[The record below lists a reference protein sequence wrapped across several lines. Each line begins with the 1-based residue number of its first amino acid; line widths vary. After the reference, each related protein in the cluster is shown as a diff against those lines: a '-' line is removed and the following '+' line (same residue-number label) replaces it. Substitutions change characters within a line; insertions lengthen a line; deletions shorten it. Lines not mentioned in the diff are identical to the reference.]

1 MLKKIIDNYRLKKA
15 MLKEAHLNSS
25 HFDNALIEWETPL
38 RHKPQKGPVWVL
50 MAATAIGLILY
61 YAITTENWF
70 FGVAIIIAA
79 VAYAVDH
86 FEETPMI
93 TVKISNMGIKV
104 GKKLIPYAN
113 IKGFWM
119 YYHPPFVSR
128 LYVRTGQKTMPD
140 MVIEL
145 NGTDPA
151 LVRKYLT
158 RYVDEWEEK
167 RESFMDIFVRLFKL

>member
-15 MLKEAHLNSS
+15 MIKEAHLNRS
-25 HFDNALIEWETPL
+25 HFDNAFVEWSAPL
-38 RHKPQKGPVWVL
+38 RYKPEKGPVWLFIV
-50 MAATAIGLILY
+50 ATLLGLILY

-70 FGVAIIIAA
+70 FGIAMVIAA
-79 VAYAVDH
+79 VAYAVDY

-93 TVKISNMGIKV
+93 EIKISSVGLKV
-104 GKKLIPYAN
+104 GKKVIPYAN

-119 YYHPPFVSR
+119 YFHPPFVSR
-128 LYVRTGQKTMPD
+128 IYIRTGQKTMPD
-140 MVIEL
+140 LVIEL

-167 RESFMDIFVRLFKL
+167 HESFMDIFVRLFKL